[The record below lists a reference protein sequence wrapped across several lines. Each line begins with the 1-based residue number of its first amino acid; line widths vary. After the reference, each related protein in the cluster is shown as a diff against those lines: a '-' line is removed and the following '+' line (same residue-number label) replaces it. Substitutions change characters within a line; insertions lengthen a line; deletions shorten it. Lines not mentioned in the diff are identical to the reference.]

1 MGMHRLLR
9 DMTYI
14 GQIAHKKANTFAK
27 GEQDAI
33 ISKELFNEVQQALKN
48 NSNNKTES
56 HRSPNLLSS
65 KLFNSQ
71 GERFI
76 NQVKTNKNH
85 TKIHYYAQK
94 GLFIIPAAP
103 VDEVVSNTI
112 SDFLNADLSHLPPD
126 SASALKS
133 VNWAA
138 LSGIQKRD
146 FIQAIVDKAIFSN
159 KQLIIY
165 LDVSPNS
172 VRPFI
177 TDVYVNQSSLPME
190 FITNEYSV
198 TITVPVVFR
207 RYTNTK
213 FSKAK
218 TSLLTITENNNLI
231 IKAFA
236 TAWRYR
242 EMYEQGGDVDS
253 IGRAEHV
260 ALRHVYKHLS
270 LVYLNPEVVNHILSN
285 QCQISVR
292 DMLDKASR
300 SNDFAE
306 QKKLFAAHL

>member
-33 ISKELFNEVQQALKN
+33 ISKTLFDQVQQALKN

-56 HRSPNLLSS
+56 HRSPNLLSG

-94 GLFIIPAAP
+94 GLFIPAAP

-112 SDFLNADLSHLPPD
+112 SEFLNADLSHLPPD

-133 VNWAA
+133 VNLAA
-138 LSGIQKRD
+138 LSGVQKRD

-159 KQLIIY
+159 EQLIIY
-165 LDVSPNS
+165 LDISPNS

-177 TDVYVNQSSLPME
+177 TKVYVNQSSLPMK
-190 FITNEYSV
+190 FITNEHSV
-198 TITVPVVFR
+198 TITAPIVFR
-207 RYTNTK
+207 RYANTK

-231 IKAFA
+231 VKAFA

-242 EMYEQGGDVDS
+242 EMYEECGDVDT
-253 IGRAEHV
+253 V
-260 ALRHVYKHLS
+260 ARKVGSTPRTIYRFLDIAYMNPDKINEVLS
-270 LVYLNPEVVNHILSN
+270 GKLKINVNDLFQIAREN
-285 QCQISVR
+285 QVTV
-292 DMLDKASR
+292 L
-300 SNDFAE
+300 
-306 QKKLFAAHL
+306 